1 MNTTYIIKLY
11 LTCRSRTPLVSTMLE
26 CENNEKMIEFL
37 KKSISIKYFL
47 VLENNKTGEI
57 IKKYITPNTIKGNT
71 IGYLPIMRKTGG
83 GSNVGFL
90 FVGVKP
96 VNWYDYKTKQ
106 VLGHFPEYGRTSLK
120 SKYPH
125 TRCFTSNKN
134 LALKYYRHCAINLN
148 KKGILVNLSQELF
161 LKLHD
166 TRQHVE
172 ELWEIYSEI
181 NNKNNNNRIIF

>member
-1 MNTTYIIKLY
+1 MY
-11 LTCRSRTPLVSTMLE
+11 LTCRNKTPLVSTMLE
-26 CENNEKMIEFL
+26 SENNEKMIEFL

-47 VLENNKTGEI
+47 VLENTRTGEI
-57 IKKYITPNTIKGNT
+57 IKKYITPYTIKGNT

-83 GSNVGFL
+83 GANVGFL

-96 VNWYDYKTKQ
+96 VNWYEYKTKQ
-106 VLGHFPEYGRTSLK
+106 VLGHFPEYGESNLK
-120 SKYPH
+120 SIYPH
-125 TRCFTSNKN
+125 TRCFTSNKA
-134 LALKYYRHCAINLN
+134 LALKYYKHCAIKLN

-172 ELWEIYSEI
+172 ELWKAYSEI

>member
-1 MNTTYIIKLY
+1 MYIIKMY
-11 LTCRSRTPLVSTMLE
+11 LTCRNKTPLVSTMLE
-26 CENNEKMIEFL
+26 SENNEKMIEFL

-47 VLENNKTGEI
+47 ELENTRTGEI
-57 IKKYITPNTIKGNT
+57 IEKYITPNTIKDNT
-71 IGYLPIMRKTGG
+71 LGYIPVMRKTGG

-96 VNWYDYKTKQ
+96 VNWYEYKTKQ

-120 SKYPH
+120 SCYPH
-125 TRCFTSNKN
+125 TRCFTSNKE
-134 LALKYYRHCAINLN
+134 LALKYYRHCATNLN
-148 KKGILVNLSQELF
+148 KQGILINLSQELF

-166 TRQHVE
+166 SRQHVE
-172 ELWEIYSEI
+172 ELWEVYSRI

>member
-11 LTCRSRTPLVSTMLE
+11 LTCRNRTPLVSTLLE

-47 VLENNKTGEI
+47 VLENTKTGEI
-57 IKKYITPNTIKGNT
+57 LKQYITPNTIKENT

-83 GSNVGFL
+83 GSNAGLL

-96 VNWYDYKTKQ
+96 VNWYNYKQKQ
-106 VLGHFPEYGRTSLK
+106 VLGHIPEYGRTSL
-120 SKYPH
+120 SSEYPH
-125 TRCFTSNKN
+125 TRCFASNKE
-134 LALKYYRHCAINLN
+134 LALKYYKHCAIKLN

-166 TRQHVE
+166 SRQHAE
-172 ELWEIYSEI
+172 ELWEVYSQI
-181 NNKNNNNRIIF
+181 NNKNNKSRIIF

>member
-1 MNTTYIIKLY
+1 MNTMYIIKLY
-11 LTCRSRTPLVSTMLE
+11 LTCRNRTPLVSTMLE

-47 VLENNKTGEI
+47 ELENTKTGEI
-57 IKKYITPNTIKGNT
+57 IKKYVTPNTIKGNT

-83 GSNVGFL
+83 GPNVGFI

-106 VLGHFPEYGRTSLK
+106 VLGHFPEYGRTSLE
-120 SKYPH
+120 SEYPH
-125 TRCFTSNKN
+125 TRCFSSNKN

-148 KKGILVNLSQELF
+148 KTGILVNLSQELF

>member
-1 MNTTYIIKLY
+1 MNTIYIIKLY
-11 LTCRSRTPLVSTMLE
+11 LTCRNKTPLVSTMLE
-26 CENNEKMIEFL
+26 SENNEKMIEFL

-47 VLENNKTGEI
+47 VLENTKTGEI
-57 IKKYITPNTIKGNT
+57 IKKYITPNTIKENT

-83 GSNVGFL
+83 GSNIGFL

-106 VLGHFPEYGRTSLK
+106 VLGHFPEYGRTSLR
-120 SKYPH
+120 SEYPH
-125 TRCFTSNKN
+125 TRCFTSNKE
-134 LALKYYRHCAINLN
+134 LALKYYKHCAINLN
-148 KKGILVNLSQELF
+148 KKGILVNLSQDLF

-166 TRQHVE
+166 SRQHVE
-172 ELWEIYSEI
+172 ELWEVYSQI

>member
-1 MNTTYIIKLY
+1 MNTIYIIKLY
-11 LTCRSRTPLVSTMLE
+11 LTCRNRTPLVSTMLE

-47 VLENNKTGEI
+47 VLENTKTGEI
-57 IKKYITPNTIKGNT
+57 IKKYITPNTITGNT

-120 SKYPH
+120 SEYPH

-166 TRQHVE
+166 SRQHVE
-172 ELWEIYSEI
+172 ELWEAYSEI

>member
-1 MNTTYIIKLY
+1 
-11 LTCRSRTPLVSTMLE
+11 MLE
-26 CENNEKMIEFL
+26 CENNEKMIEYL
-37 KKSISIKYFL
+37 KKSISIRYFL
-47 VLENNKTGEI
+47 VLENTKTGEI
-57 IKKYITPNTIKGNT
+57 VKKYITPNTIKGNT

-83 GSNVGFL
+83 SSTVGFL

-106 VLGHFPEYGRTSLK
+106 VLGHFPEYGRSSLK
-120 SKYPH
+120 SDYPH
-125 TRCFTSNKN
+125 TRCFSSNKN

-166 TRQHVE
+166 SRQHVE
-172 ELWEIYSEI
+172 ELWEAYSEI
-181 NNKNNNNRIIF
+181 NNKNNNSRIIF

>member
-1 MNTTYIIKLY
+1 MY
-11 LTCRSRTPLVSTMLE
+11 LTCRNKTPLVSTMLE
-26 CENNEKMIEFL
+26 SENNEKMIEFL

-47 VLENNKTGEI
+47 ELENTKTGEI

-71 IGYLPIMRKTGG
+71 IGYLPILRKTGG
-83 GSNVGFL
+83 GANKGFL

-96 VNWYDYKTKQ
+96 VNWYEYKTKQ
-106 VLGHFPEYGRTSLK
+106 VLGHFPEYGSTSLK
-120 SKYPH
+120 SCYPH
-125 TRCFTSNKN
+125 TRCFTSNKE
-134 LALKYYRHCAINLN
+134 LAMKYYRHCAVDLN

-166 TRQHVE
+166 ARQHVE
-172 ELWEIYSEI
+172 ELWEIYSAI